1 MGRWLKQEITR
12 NPIRI
17 LGALLM
23 KGALK
28 ALKRKTSAKQYGGA
42 PLLGVRGI
50 CIIGHGNS
58 DANAAKNGILQAA
71 RAVSQTLN
79 QAILEGIQKLRAAE
93 AAEAPA
99 WANGSAPAAGEEPA

>member
-1 MGRWLKQEITR
+1 MRWLKAEILR
-12 NPIRI
+12 NPLRI
-17 LGALLM
+17 LGALFM
-23 KGALK
+23 AGGFR
-28 ALKRKTSAKQYGGA
+28 ALKRKTSQKTYGGA
-42 PLLGVRGI
+42 PLLGVNGI

-71 RAVSQTLN
+71 RAVSQNLN

-93 AAEAPA
+93 DAEAQA